1 MNYCCMDLLLY
12 IDPCSKGKPLQRKE
26 LGVMAFNCSCLA
38 LDLHRVFMFYWQLHE
53 RDYIPSI
60 WSKRV
65 TALYGRHDGLE
76 LQLNSSQAVAYVS
89 VSDSSFILVFFC
101 FKASCSGPACSG
113 SCVLFWFCA
122 YDRCLFSADFSRAL
136 LPQISHQ
143 RPRRDPS
150 SHPERKDVHLHICD
164 GLPPSVELASPR
176 NHSHKVRVIKYG
188 LQRRVPHPTPYRVTT
203 ALTDTGRLLMR

>member
-1 MNYCCMDLLLY
+1 MGLLLC

-38 LDLHRVFMFYWQLHE
+38 LDLHRVFLFYWQLHE

-89 VSDSSFILVFFC
+89 VSDNSFIYSFILGFF
-101 FKASCSGPACSG
+101 
-113 SCVLFWFCA
+113 LF
-122 YDRCLFSADFSRAL
+122 
-136 LPQISHQ
+136 
-143 RPRRDPS
+143 
-150 SHPERKDVHLHICD
+150 
-164 GLPPSVELASPR
+164 
-176 NHSHKVRVIKYG
+176 
-188 LQRRVPHPTPYRVTT
+188 
-203 ALTDTGRLLMR
+203 